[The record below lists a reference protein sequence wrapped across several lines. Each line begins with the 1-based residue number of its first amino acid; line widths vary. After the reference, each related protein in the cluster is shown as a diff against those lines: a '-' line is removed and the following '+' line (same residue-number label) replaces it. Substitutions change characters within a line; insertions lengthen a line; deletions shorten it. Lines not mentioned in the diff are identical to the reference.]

1 MNSFSS
7 ISIRVKILIIVLIA
21 IIGFSILLFFNY
33 MVTHEN
39 TNRLQNVKDIY
50 FPTLERI
57 DANLVRLDKIKGTL
71 NAAVISAEIDML
83 EDADELAQ
91 QTRSAFD
98 EITKLDA
105 ATVSEVK
112 DLSSLFDH
120 YYSNAKQLT
129 TGMVNETIK
138 AEKIKL
144 SVEKMRDSLIAYSN
158 ALTAFRLASYKRF
171 TGNIV
176 DANNASEAAL
186 NIGLSVSLLVITIVA
201 LSGFLIGV
209 MIERNVMNVVTALD
223 EIAEGEG
230 DLTQRLESKGKDEM
244 AKLANSFNRFM
255 DNLQPI
261 IRQVSDSTRELSTS
275 VEKMSSLSEE
285 NKISSARQHQETE
298 QVASAITE
306 MTATAHEV
314 ARNCENAA
322 AAALEASSE
331 ASNGQNVVA
340 STISSISQ
348 LANEVETAAGVI
360 QRLEK
365 DCGDIGA
372 IMNVIRG
379 ISEQTNLLA
388 LNAAIEAARAGEQGR
403 GFAVVADEVRTL
415 ASRTQQSTDE
425 IQEMIERLQ
434 TGTAQAVE
442 VMSKSR
448 KQANTSV
455 DHVSH
460 AGESLTAIAK
470 SINTISEMNTQIA
483 TASEE
488 QTAVAEEIHRNVIN
502 ISDLGHHVIISS
514 EKAATS
520 SGELSQM
527 SRNLQ
532 SLIGRFKA

>member
-223 EIAEGEG
+223 EIAEGG
-230 DLTQRLESKGKDEM
+230 G
-244 AKLANSFNRFM
+244 
-255 DNLQPI
+255 
-261 IRQVSDSTRELSTS
+261 
-275 VEKMSSLSEE
+275 
-285 NKISSARQHQETE
+285 
-298 QVASAITE
+298 
-306 MTATAHEV
+306 
-314 ARNCENAA
+314 
-322 AAALEASSE
+322 
-331 ASNGQNVVA
+331 G
-340 STISSISQ
+340 
-348 LANEVETAAGVI
+348 
-360 QRLEK
+360 
-365 DCGDIGA
+365 
-372 IMNVIRG
+372 
-379 ISEQTNLLA
+379 
-388 LNAAIEAARAGEQGR
+388 
-403 GFAVVADEVRTL
+403 
-415 ASRTQQSTDE
+415 
-425 IQEMIERLQ
+425 
-434 TGTAQAVE
+434 
-442 VMSKSR
+442 
-448 KQANTSV
+448 
-455 DHVSH
+455 
-460 AGESLTAIAK
+460 
-470 SINTISEMNTQIA
+470 
-483 TASEE
+483 
-488 QTAVAEEIHRNVIN
+488 
-502 ISDLGHHVIISS
+502 
-514 EKAATS
+514 
-520 SGELSQM
+520 
-527 SRNLQ
+527 
-532 SLIGRFKA
+532 